1 MLIRGLGKEL
11 PCPSA
16 ACSLHFA
23 QMSLNF
29 MHLLLFILMNVKRK
43 IFFVSEQL
51 RIKHT
56 SVINFFLNL
65 NSYGFLNFHLDNSS
79 FPS

>member
-51 RIKHT
+51 
-56 SVINFFLNL
+56 
-65 NSYGFLNFHLDNSS
+65 
-79 FPS
+79 